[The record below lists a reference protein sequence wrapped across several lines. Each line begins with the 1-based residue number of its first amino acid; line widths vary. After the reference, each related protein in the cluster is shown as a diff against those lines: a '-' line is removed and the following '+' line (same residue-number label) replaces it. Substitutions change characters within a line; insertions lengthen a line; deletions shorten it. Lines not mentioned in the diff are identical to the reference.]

1 MAENDEKWLF
11 ERLEEFEKLRFLQ
24 LRYKLGLSV
33 GNVPLADA
41 PQVTAERFITFIKGR
56 NDGDLT
62 KLITAV
68 NEVLGRTAAGGE
80 SRTQRRPAGQQEI
93 EGELDLD
100 GKSRPPL
107 VSPMDIPRLH
117 LLCDRDD
124 PVQAVSAA
132 IRSSDGVLVFL
143 IVGYN
148 DQSHDLL
155 IERLRHYELRG
166 HSARSESG
174 QVPYVWINMPER
186 YRTEE
191 HFQEKLEDEI
201 RGADLPR
208 WKCDWSDVAKTFYR
222 KGPVILVASEMN
234 IADWKDRGPEKV
246 RAFLEFWKAWPPPM
260 GQERIVVCLNVRID
274 RRTRLEKLKY
284 RFVKS
289 GVFQRLNQF
298 VSDNQ
303 SLLPAERMFVIE
315 GVKWEHA
322 ARWRKLE
329 RVRSALERFSL
340 NPDDL
345 EDELD
350 QVHKNAI
357 QWWDKLPTMKRFA
370 KELEALIER
379 TVQARGRGRT
389 PA

>member
-1 MAENDEKWLF
+1 MDQHA
-11 ERLEEFEKLRFLQ
+11 R
-24 LRYKLGLSV
+24 
-33 GNVPLADA
+33 A
-41 PQVTAERFITFIKGR
+41 
-56 NDGDLT
+56 
-62 KLITAV
+62 
-68 NEVLGRTAAGGE
+68 RT
-80 SRTQRRPAGQQEI
+80 
-93 EGELDLD
+93 
-100 GKSRPPL
+100 
-107 VSPMDIPRLH
+107 
-117 LLCDRDD
+117 
-124 PVQAVSAA
+124 
-132 IRSSDGVLVFL
+132 
-143 IVGYN
+143 
-148 DQSHDLL
+148 
-155 IERLRHYELRG
+155 
-166 HSARSESG
+166 
-174 QVPYVWINMPER
+174 
-186 YRTEE
+186 RTEE

-322 ARWRKLE
+322 VRWRKLE

-379 TVQARGRGRT
+379 TVQARGRGGRLHERAT
-389 PA
+389 VRPLRHL